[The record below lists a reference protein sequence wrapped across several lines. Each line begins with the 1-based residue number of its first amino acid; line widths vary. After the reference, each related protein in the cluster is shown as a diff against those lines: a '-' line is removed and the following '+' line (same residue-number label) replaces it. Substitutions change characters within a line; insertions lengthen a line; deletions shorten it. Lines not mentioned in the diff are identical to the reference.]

1 MRLSFAILL
10 GISLIACQ
18 NNQAQ
23 STKITTDSA
32 KKADPLTPVVSTSSS
47 AKVEKWNR
55 FCDLLSG
62 DTTKITS
69 NLKNAKIWLNYG
81 RGTNIKWNS
90 LSKRISKPIANW
102 VNASKLE
109 IDQEPKTLVYP
120 FAGGDFYYSHM
131 FFPKQDTVIMVGLE
145 PAGYLF
151 TNALSC
157 TFKLSVHVCPPMLM
171 AKLAVP
177 IASGVPLIL

>member
-1 MRLSFAILL
+1 MRISFAILL
-10 GISLIACQ
+10 GLSLVACQ

-23 STKITTDSA
+23 NSNILADSTKQTKTQ
-32 KKADPLTPVVSTSSS
+32 TPVETKVVSSDLIN
-47 AKVEKWNR
+47 KFNR

-69 NLKNAKIWLNYG
+69 DLKNGKIWLKYA
-81 RGTNIKWNS
+81 RGTNMKWNS
-90 LSKRISKPIANW
+90 LSARISKPIANW
-102 VNASKLE
+102 VTQSKLE
-109 IDQEPKTLVYP
+109 INNEPKTLIYP

-151 TNALSC
+151 DIDTANPIKLEKYLTN
-157 TFKLSVHVCPPMLM
+157 
-171 AKLAVP
+171 
-177 IASGVPLIL
+177 